1 MGIKKFDSFISEN
14 LNEES
19 PSNEGKN
26 KFSKW
31 LRGVNAR
38 IKAETDSNKYYSRY
52 SDPNTDKFVSANK
65 AIALIPGAFRLIV
78 GAGAA
83 ISDFFTKGDNKDT
96 VSKYSKED
104 ISNKKEEIIDKWEQ
118 DNIKSNTTE
127 ADAEKFYKSGILK
140 GKKFFGPNYD
150 PAKPKNNDEEMYTD
164 YIDGVMERYYKRTS
178 KYAK

>member
-1 MGIKKFDSFISEN
+1 MKIKKFDSFVSES
-14 LNEES
+14 LNEDS
-19 PSNEGKN
+19 SHYEGKN

-31 LRGVNAR
+31 LRGVNDR
-38 IKAETDSNKYYSRY
+38 IKSEVDDSKFYSRY
-52 SDPNTDKFVSANK
+52 TDPNTDKFVAANK
-65 AIALIPGAFRLIV
+65 ATALIPGAFRLII

-104 ISNKKEEIIDKWEQ
+104 LSNKKEEIINKWEQ
-118 DNIKSNTTE
+118 DNIKSDTTE
-127 ADAEKFYKSGILK
+127 ADAEKFYKSGVIK
-140 GKKFFGPNYD
+140 GKKFFGPDYD
-150 PAKPKNNDEEMYTD
+150 PVKPKNKDEEIYTD